1 MSNQKDFATIK
12 EMANK
17 KLLNQE
23 EKKVLSKL
31 YEEKIDKRKAEI
43 RTKQQAEYEQAE
55 IKTLASI
62 KAKAVVKK
70 AVADIDK
77 AEKMISQAEKTL
89 KQNGVGYH
97 KNYGDEKKTIKLSIN
112 SKYIE
117 DERYELAEARELKA
131 IQDKHLEK
139 LSKIEELKTEI
150 KLALYL
156 PSMTRVDIDQILE
169 AELAKL

>member
-55 IKTLASI
+55 IKTLANI

-89 KQNGVGYH
+89 KQSGVEYH
-97 KNYGDEKKTIKLSIN
+97 KNYGEEKKTIKLSIK
-112 SKYIE
+112 SKYID

-156 PSMTRVDIDQILE
+156 PSMTRADIDQILE